1 MQLTG
6 PCKVVNTACASS
18 LDAILEAVQG
28 IKAGAFDAAI
38 AGGVN
43 LLSSQE
49 FSRCMRQSGF
59 LAPGGRCRTFDAGAD
74 GYVRGE
80 GCGLVL
86 LTREDLCEGGHFYA
100 EILGGASNHN
110 AGRSASITA
119 PSPQAQEEC
128 IHRALLDARVSP
140 GEVSYVEC
148 HGTGTALGDP
158 IEIGAAAQVVLQGRG
173 ASPEGV
179 VSVTAVKTMVGHSE
193 AAAGL
198 AGLLQSGLQ
207 MEQAASLPCLLYTS
221 PSPRD

>member
-49 FSRCMRQSGF
+49 VSRGRRQSGF

-119 PSPQAQEEC
+119 PAPVPPMSQRGRRQPETPAGSMKRP
-128 IHRALLDARVSP
+128 RACMPAKS
-140 GEVSYVEC
+140 
-148 HGTGTALGDP
+148 
-158 IEIGAAAQVVLQGRG
+158 
-173 ASPEGV
+173 
-179 VSVTAVKTMVGHSE
+179 
-193 AAAGL
+193 AGK
-198 AGLLQSGLQ
+198 
-207 MEQAASLPCLLYTS
+207 
-221 PSPRD
+221 